1 MPNPRTVRATFTATL
16 TAALAAIGFSLA
28 AFSNSGASAT
38 DHLESEA
45 GKGDSAK
52 GQQVYQIYCITC
64 HGATGKGD
72 GPVGKT
78 LTPPPRDFSVGDFKF
93 GGTSQEIFDTISNG
107 AASKGGSPLMAPWGA
122 VIPEQDRWDLV
133 AYIRTLKQ

>member
-1 MPNPRTVRATFTATL
+1 MPYPRTARTTITATL
-16 TAALAAIGFSLA
+16 IATLAALGFTLA
-28 AFSNSGASAT
+28 VFSNSDASAA
-38 DHLESEA
+38 DA
-45 GKGDSAK
+45 DADAAK

-107 AASKGGSPLMAPWGA
+107 TASKGGSPLMAPWGA

>member
-1 MPNPRTVRATFTATL
+1 MPYPRTARTTITATL
-16 TAALAAIGFSLA
+16 IATLAALGFTLA
-28 AFSNSGASAT
+28 VFSNSDASAADADAAT
-38 DHLESEA
+38 
-45 GKGDSAK
+45 